1 MKKLTNNN
9 FIKIRIQ
16 VGNNFYIGPG
26 KILLLESILIK
37 GSITA
42 AAKELGMSYRKAWNL
57 IKDIN
62 QASLTKIVNTTTG
75 GKGAGGAT
83 ISKNGLAFIKSFRK
97 IEKIVLLESKKEKK
111 YLDKILM
118 EK

>member
-1 MKKLTNNN
+1 MKKLIHHN

-16 VGNNFYIGPG
+16 IGKNFYLGPG
-26 KILLLESILIK
+26 KILLLETIIKK

-42 AAKELGMSYRKAWNL
+42 SAKELGMSYRKAWNL
-57 IKDIN
+57 VREIN
-62 QASLTKIVNTTTG
+62 EASITKIINTTTG
-75 GKGAGGAT
+75 GKGTGGAT

-97 IEKIVLLESKKEKK
+97 IEKKVLLTAKKEKE
-111 YLDKILM
+111 YLNKNIK